1 MLLFSATST
10 LRGFRRH
17 HWSFPTSLSAF
28 CRIESPGEEE
38 ETGFGE
44 MPLCLA
50 SLNSLALHN
59 SARDPDILRL
69 LTLPRLQDLE
79 LGGRYAIWN
88 SDLDADLIPFL
99 ARVGPTLRSFTVGMS
114 PTLPIQWLEPL
125 MHLTTLELIHPA
137 NPPITTDV
145 IRALDRRSAPDFLP
159 KLQHFTYSSCGTDQ
173 PGTELLDALGSR
185 CDVGDAA
192 RAPLESCNLH
202 WYEYGL
208 RTDTPTR
215 SLSPLVNSHRL
226 RALADRG
233 LRIHVG
239 TREQNYFH

>member
-1 MLLFSATST
+1 
-10 LRGFRRH
+10 
-17 HWSFPTSLSAF
+17 
-28 CRIESPGEEE
+28 
-38 ETGFGE
+38 
-44 MPLCLA
+44 
-50 SLNSLALHN
+50 
-59 SARDPDILRL
+59 
-69 LTLPRLQDLE
+69 
-79 LGGRYAIWN
+79 
-88 SDLDADLIPFL
+88 
-99 ARVGPTLRSFTVGMS
+99 
-114 PTLPIQWLEPL
+114 

-145 IRALDRRSAPDFLP
+145 IRVLDRRIAPDFLP

-192 RAPLESCNLH
+192 RAPLESFNLH